1 MNEKGIDIF
10 NKSDP
15 FYNDIC
21 FSYNE
26 NGKDVILE
34 DRKKDYYQN
43 INFCKD
49 NCKYNNINYNSKT
62 ISCDCDP
69 PIEKFDL
76 GNNEIKKKKNLI
88 SFIKS
93 LFGNQL
99 KNLNVEISKCYSI
112 PFKLRNLRYN
122 IGFIF
127 GSFINTTEIVM
138 LFFFFKYGFESI
150 NSQIFHKIKQNELE
164 EFKIKKKFS
173 NNLLDLSNSSFRL
186 NQIISDL
193 SFTSSIQIISKK
205 QFYENLPYNLA
216 LHKDKRS
223 FGKIIKHNFKEKF
236 YLTRMLEKITIY
248 EFTNVKIIVF
258 LSYLEIMF
266 SIEGF
271 LYTTSQISKDYH
283 NQLKI
288 KTHVLYSFYC
298 FLLGNL
304 VLRFLKYM
312 IEFSKTLGT
321 YVEELKI
328 HNVLVKRTM
337 KYLKILKIKFF
348 VMLFINFFILLFFW
362 YYMTI
367 FCYIYHFSQ
376 IKWFI
381 RGWVSFIFYFIYCL
395 IFSFIFTVFRYFG
408 LYTKNQKLYNLSLYI
423 KQLL

>member
-127 GSFINTTEIVM
+127 GSFINTKEIVM
-138 LFFFFKYGFESI
+138 LFFF
-150 NSQIFHKIKQNELE
+150 
-164 EFKIKKKFS
+164 
-173 NNLLDLSNSSFRL
+173 L
-186 NQIISDL
+186 N
-193 SFTSSIQIISKK
+193 
-205 QFYENLPYNLA
+205 
-216 LHKDKRS
+216 
-223 FGKIIKHNFKEKF
+223 
-236 YLTRMLEKITIY
+236 M
-248 EFTNVKIIVF
+248 
-258 LSYLEIMF
+258 
-266 SIEGF
+266 
-271 LYTTSQISKDYH
+271 
-283 NQLKI
+283 
-288 KTHVLYSFYC
+288 VLNK
-298 FLLGNL
+298 LI
-304 VLRFLKYM
+304 LKY
-312 IEFSKTLGT
+312 F
-321 YVEELKI
+321 
-328 HNVLVKRTM
+328 
-337 KYLKILKIKFF
+337 IK
-348 VMLFINFFILLFFW
+348 
-362 YYMTI
+362 
-367 FCYIYHFSQ
+367 
-376 IKWFI
+376 
-381 RGWVSFIFYFIYCL
+381 
-395 IFSFIFTVFRYFG
+395 
-408 LYTKNQKLYNLSLYI
+408 
-423 KQLL
+423 